1 MNEPRPRIL
10 IVDDEP
16 TVRSMLMRL
25 LGRHGYDC
33 EVAENGQEARG
44 LLAGSSFD
52 LILCDLN
59 MPGETGLELIE
70 HIAAEHTEAAT
81 IMVTGADDSAI
92 AEKALEL
99 GTYGYVIKPF
109 YNNELLI
116 NIANALRRRRLE
128 HDSRKHRI
136 SLETA
141 VFERTSE
148 LERVVEALRQSEQE
162 VRQSQKETIYRL
174 SRAAEFRDRDMAPHI
189 ESMSH
194 YCHLLA
200 QRLGLDRHLCELY
213 YLASPLHDIGKIGIP
228 DSILLKP
235 GPLNDEERQLMQTHA
250 ELGYRMLGG
259 SGGEMLELAAS
270 IARTHHEHFDGNGY
284 PRGLAGEDIPI
295 EGRISAVADVFDALT
310 SNRVYRPAFSLDDA
324 VEEMRGFRGAQF
336 DPVVF
341 DAFFDDLEEVLDV
354 RDMYGTRAPA
364 GPQLVVAAVSG
375 GTG

>member
-1 MNEPRPRIL
+1 MSEPRARIL

-16 TVRSMLMRL
+16 TVRSMLTRL
-25 LGRHGYDC
+25 LRRHGYDC
-33 EVAENGQEARG
+33 EVAANGQEARE
-44 LLAGSSFD
+44 LLAGSSFE
-52 LILCDLN
+52 LTLCDLN

-70 HIAAEHTEAAT
+70 HIAAEHPHAAT
-81 IMVTGADDSAI
+81 IMVTGADDSSI

-128 HDSRKHRI
+128 HDSRTHRI

-148 LERVVEALRQSEQE
+148 LQQSVEALRQSEQE
-162 VRQSQKETIYRL
+162 VRQSHKETIYRL
-174 SRAAEFRDRDMAPHI
+174 SRAAEFRDGDMAPHI

-200 QRLGLDRHLCELY
+200 QRIGLDRDLCELY
-213 YLASPLHDIGKIGIP
+213 YLASPLHDVGKIGIP
-228 DSILLKP
+228 DRILLKP
-235 GPLNDEERQLMQTHA
+235 GPLNDEERQIVQTHA
-250 ELGYRMLGG
+250 ELGYRMLEG
-259 SGGEMLELAAS
+259 SGGEMLDLAAS
-270 IARTHHEHFDGNGY
+270 IAWTHHEHFDGNGY

-295 EGRISAVADVFDALT
+295 EGRIAAVADVFDALT
-310 SNRVYRPAFSLDDA
+310 SNRVYRSAFSVEDA
-324 VEEMRGFRGAQF
+324 VEEMRGLRAAQF

-341 DAFFDDLEEVLDV
+341 DAFFEGLEEVLEV

-364 GPQLVVAAVSG
+364 GSPLAAASRG
-375 GTG
+375 SA